1 VVVKRTHKAE
11 NVAPA
16 IRICRDQI
24 NGMYPRRDK
33 SSDGIWPS
41 AAHTLQNPNSDHE
54 AGNALDID
62 DDLSGIDGK
71 APQVDGEFARRLS
84 MHPANNYVI
93 HDSGIYRDGVRYPY
107 QGSNPHTGHVHISVM
122 ESRRGDTSPWDI
134 GQEEVM
140 LPLDYLT
147 VTVTDIGD
155 TTRRAWLKSAAKSL
169 GDLETREGT
178 NTFAVDASRGKD
190 GKKGK
195 ADVFIDYAVSQGLD
209 CFTISTYAGQ
219 AAEMKQRNVGT
230 SVTDAE
236 CAAQL
241 AKAHE
246 TLGKIAVLATEGKG
260 TA

>member
-1 VVVKRTHKAE
+1 MVVIRAHKAE

-16 IRICRDQI
+16 IRVCRDQI
-24 NGMYPRRDK
+24 NGMYPKRDK

-71 APQVDGEFARRLS
+71 APQVDGEFALRLS
-84 MHPANNYVI
+84 MHPANNYVL
-93 HDSGIYRDGVRYPY
+93 HDSGLYRDGVRYPY

-140 LPLDYLT
+140 ART
-147 VTVTDIGD
+147 HAAITITDLGD
-155 TTRRAWLKSAAKSL
+155 PTHRAALKALAVKWSDTIIESAANHVLVHAAL
-169 GDLETREGT
+169 GADADAFIGYAIAHGLSATSIT
-178 NTFAVDASRGKD
+178 VDGPSYTSMKLRS
-190 GKKGK
+190 KGLP
-195 ADVFIDYAVSQGLD
+195 APIDV
-209 CFTISTYAGQ
+209 
-219 AAEMKQRNVGT
+219 
-230 SVTDAE
+230 E

-241 AKAHE
+241 AKARD
-246 TLGKIAVLATEGKG
+246 TLGRIK
-260 TA
+260 TAGGW